1 MDAELTAPKAN
12 HTWTLTPLPP
22 DQHPIG
28 CKWVYKIKH
37 NSDGTIERYKERLV
51 AKGYTQREG
60 FDYYD
65 TFSPVAKFG
74 TVRMLLAVAA
84 VNQWHIAQLDV
95 NNAFFMG
102 SFMKRFIC
110 HCHLASTANG
120 VFQIWSKLQDP
131 RMAFPFA
138 KGKYALEILEDSG
151 MLGCKPSKIP
161 MEQHLYKLSQY
172 MDKPRDA
179 HLQVAHRILQ
189 YLKGSPGK
197 GLFFS
202 SKSNLHLKAFTDSDW
217 AACPNTRRSVIGY
230 CVFMRDSLISWKSKK
245 QSTISRSSAEAEYR
259 AMIVTVCE
267 VLWLLNLFKV
277 AGHLHIVILLRKVAD
292 TI

>member
-120 VFQIWSKLQDP
+120 VFQIWSVSSISHF
-131 RMAFPFA
+131 M
-138 KGKYALEILEDSG
+138 GS
-151 MLGCKPSKIP
+151 S
-161 MEQHLYKLSQY
+161 
-172 MDKPRDA
+172 KPRGSG
-179 HLQVAHRILQ
+179 
-189 YLKGSPGK
+189 LKIFYP
-197 GLFFS
+197 
-202 SKSNLHLKAFTDSDW
+202 
-217 AACPNTRRSVIGY
+217 P
-230 CVFMRDSLISWKSKK
+230 
-245 QSTISRSSAEAEYR
+245 
-259 AMIVTVCE
+259 
-267 VLWLLNLFKV
+267 
-277 AGHLHIVILLRKVAD
+277 
-292 TI
+292 

>member
-1 MDAELTAPKAN
+1 MLMIFTSNDLDSINQLKAFLN
-12 HTWTLTPLPP
+12 KQFKLKDL
-22 DQHPIG
+22 G
-28 CKWVYKIKH
+28 
-37 NSDGTIERYKERLV
+37 NLRYFLGLEV
-51 AKGYTQREG
+51 ARSKNGISFCQR
-60 FDYYD
+60 
-65 TFSPVAKFG
+65 
-74 TVRMLLAVAA
+74 
-84 VNQWHIAQLDV
+84 
-95 NNAFFMG
+95 
-102 SFMKRFIC
+102 
-110 HCHLASTANG
+110 
-120 VFQIWSKLQDP
+120 
-131 RMAFPFA
+131 
-138 KGKYALEILEDSG
+138 KYALEILEDSG

-161 MEQHLYKLSQY
+161 MEQHCKLSKSDGEILQDPSQYRRSVGRLLFLTLTRSDITYAVYKLSQY

-179 HLQVAHRILQ
+179 HLQAAHRILQ

-217 AACPNTRRSVIGY
+217 AACPNTRRSVTGY

-292 TI
+292 SI